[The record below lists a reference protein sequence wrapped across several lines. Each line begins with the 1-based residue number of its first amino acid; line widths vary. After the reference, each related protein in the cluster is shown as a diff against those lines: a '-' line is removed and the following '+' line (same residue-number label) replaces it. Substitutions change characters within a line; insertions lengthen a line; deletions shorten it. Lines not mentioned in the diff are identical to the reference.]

1 MIQALIRRLSFYKK
15 IRFFPFLYWNYFC
28 KSVIRTDNSK
38 LIPYK
43 HAVIELEKGAR
54 IFLGG
59 GDIEVGCDRLKGS
72 KAETRVRL
80 RAGAVWSSYGGC
92 KLSYGTTLELLPNAM
107 LDSRYF
113 TMNSNSVMIA
123 AKRITLGNDVMI
135 ARSVVLYDSDFHSIV
150 GEQGEIRNLPEP
162 LVLGDH
168 VWLGTNVTVLKG
180 SRIGNGSIVGAGSI
194 VSGSVP
200 ENVIYSTERTE
211 RIKENAGGWSRKSPN

>member
-15 IRFFPFLYWNYFC
+15 IRFFSFLYWNYFC
-28 KSVIRTDNSK
+28 KSLIRTDNSK

-54 IFLGG
+54 IILGG
-59 GDIEVGCDRLKGS
+59 GDIEIGCDRLKGS

-92 KLSYGTTLELLPNAM
+92 KLSYGTTLELLPNAL

-123 AKRITLGNDVMI
+123 AKRITLGNDVMM
-135 ARSVVLYDSDFHSIV
+135 ARNVVVYDS
-150 GEQGEIRNLPEP
+150 
-162 LVLGDH
+162 LGDH
-168 VWLGTNVTVLKG
+168 VWLGANVTVLKG
-180 SRIGNGSIVGAGSI
+180 SRIGSGSVVGADAL
-194 VSGSVP
+194 VSGTVP
-200 ENVIYSTERTE
+200 ENVIYNIERTE
-211 RIKENAGGWSRKSPN
+211 RIKENAGGWSRKSPD

>member
-15 IRFFPFLYWNYFC
+15 IRFFSFLYWKYFC
-28 KSVIRTDNSK
+28 KSLIRTDNSK

-54 IFLGG
+54 IILGG
-59 GDIEVGCDRLKGS
+59 GDIEIGCDRLKGS

-92 KLSYGTTLELLPNAM
+92 KLSYGTTLELLPNAL

-123 AKRITLGNDVMI
+123 AKRITLGNDVMM
-135 ARSVVLYDSDFHSIV
+135 ARNVVVYDSDFHSILGV
-150 GEQGEIRNLPEP
+150 AGEIKNPP
-162 LVLGDH
+162 APVVLGDH
-168 VWLGTNVTVLKG
+168 VWLGANVTVLKG
-180 SRIGNGSIVGAGSI
+180 SRIGSGSVVGADAL
-194 VSGSVP
+194 VSGTVP
-200 ENVIYSTERTE
+200 ENVIYNIERTE
-211 RIKENAGGWSRKSPN
+211 RIKENAGGWSRKSPD